1 MAGPYHLSPNEV
13 QFDIP
18 TWGFG
23 KTTTVHA
30 DCAVA
35 GFIEMR
41 AGGSPAESTSVN
53 AGQNHF
59 TRDFGGVLLAVKNLT
74 NGAMTVT
81 TE

>member
-1 MAGPYHLSPNEV
+1 MAGPYNLSPNQV
-13 QFDIP
+13 QLEIP

-23 KTTTVHA
+23 RSTTVHA
-30 DCAVA
+30 DCSAD

-41 AGGSPAESTSVN
+41 AGGSPAESTSVK
-53 AGQNHF
+53 AGSNHF

-74 NGAMTVT
+74 NGSMRVK